1 MKHLLLLFTIFLSA
15 TSMFAQQRSGNL
27 TVYSNTGKKFYVVL
41 NGVRQNTEPQTNVNV
56 SGLTDSWYKCLI
68 VAEDKSF
75 SIEKN
80 VGVKK
85 DSVTTYQ
92 IAGKKGKYK
101 MRFYSEASLNSYTAP
116 QGQTDVVYHP
126 TEYIPTTETVGGNS
140 GSGNMNGGVVTNNGG
155 MTTTTSGGGSTTGGS
170 STTITTTTTT
180 TSSSSGVGQTT
191 SGTTMGGE
199 TVNMGITITENGSI
213 STSTQAG
220 SESVNI
226 NINVNEMGLGT
237 NINMSGTGNGT
248 TYEESTTV
256 TSTTT
261 STTTVNGVTTT
272 SGAGSTTFTTTVS
285 GDGTHYET
293 TEQTIVDGNPNQSV
307 YYESCMTASTDI
319 ALIKTAIEKESFS
332 EDKMRIALSST
343 SNRCL
348 TVDQVREIALLF
360 TFSEDRMKFVQS
372 AYGYCL
378 NRENYMLLSDL
389 FTFSEDKATLENY
402 IKTH

>member
-1 MKHLLLLFTIFLSA
+1 
-15 TSMFAQQRSGNL
+15 MFAQQRSGNL
-27 TVYSNTGKKFYVVL
+27 TIYSNTGKKFYVVL
-41 NGVRQNTEPQTNVNV
+41 NGVRQNTEPETNVNV

-85 DSVTTYQ
+85 DSVITYQ
-92 IAGKKGKYK
+92 ISGKKGKYK
-101 MRFYSEASLNSYTAP
+101 MRYYSEASLNSYTVP
-116 QGQTDVVYHP
+116 QGQTEVVYHP
-126 TEYIPTTETVGGNS
+126 TEYVPTTETVGGNS
-140 GSGNMNGGVVTNNGG
+140 GSGNNGGDVINNGG

-170 STTITTTTTT
+170 STTVTTTTT
-180 TSSSSGVGQTT
+180 TSSSGTGQTT
-191 SGTTMGGE
+191 SGQPAGSE

-213 STSTQAG
+213 STTTQAG

-237 NINMSGTGNGT
+237 NINMEGMGNGT

-272 SGAGSTTFTTTVS
+272 SGTGSTTLTTIIS

-293 TEQTIVDGNPNQSV
+293 TEQTIVDGNPYESV
-307 YYESCMTASTDI
+307 HYESCITASNDI
-319 ALIKTAIEKESFS
+319 ALIKTAIENEAFS
-332 EDKMRIALSST
+332 EDKLRVAISST

-360 TFSEDRMKFVQS
+360 AYSEDRMKFVQS
-372 AYGYCL
+372 AYGSCL
-378 NRENYMLLSDL
+378 NRNSYSLLSDL
-389 FTFSEDKATLENY
+389 FIYSEDKATLENY
-402 IKTH
+402 IKSH

>member
-1 MKHLLLLFTIFLSA
+1 MKHLLLLFTLFLSA

-68 VAEDKSF
+68 VSEDKSF

-85 DSVTTYQ
+85 DSVITYQ
-92 IAGKKGKYK
+92 ISGKKGKYK
-101 MRFYSEASLNSYTAP
+101 MRYYSEASLNSYTVP

-126 TEYIPTTETVGGNS
+126 TEYVPTTETIGGNS
-140 GSGNMNGGVVTNNGG
+140 GSGNINGGVVTNNGG
-155 MTTTTSGGGSTTGGS
+155 MTTTTSGGGSTTGSS
-170 STTITTTTTT
+170 STTVITTTTTT
-180 TSSSSGVGQTT
+180 TSGSGSGQTT
-191 SGTTMGGE
+191 SGQPAGGE
-199 TVNMGITITENGSI
+199 TVNMGITISENGSI
-213 STSTQAG
+213 STTTQAG

-307 YYESCMTASTDI
+307 YYESCMTASNDI
-319 ALIKTAIEKESFS
+319 ALIKTAIENEAFP

-348 TVDQVREIALLF
+348 TLDQVREIALLF
-360 TFSEDRMKFVQS
+360 AFSEDRMKFVQS

-389 FTFSEDKATLENY
+389 FPYSEDKAILENY

>member
-1 MKHLLLLFTIFLSA
+1 MKHLLFLFTIFLSA
-15 TSMFAQQRSGNL
+15 TSLFAQQRSGNL

-68 VAEDKSF
+68 VSEDKSF

-80 VGVKK
+80 VSVKK
-85 DSVTTYQ
+85 DSVITYQ
-92 IAGKKGKYK
+92 ISGKKGKYK
-101 MRFYSEASLNSYTAP
+101 MRYYSEASLNSYTVP

-126 TEYIPTTETVGGNS
+126 TEYVPTTETVGGNS
-140 GSGNMNGGVVTNNGG
+140 GSGNINGGVVTNNGG

-170 STTITTTTTT
+170 STTVITTTTTT
-180 TSSSSGVGQTT
+180 TSGSGSGQTT
-191 SGTTMGGE
+191 SGQPVGGE

-213 STSTQAG
+213 STTTQAG

-307 YYESCMTASTDI
+307 YYESCMTASNDI
-319 ALIKTAIEKESFS
+319 ALIKAAIEKEAFP

-348 TVDQVREIALLF
+348 TLDQVREIALLF
-360 TFSEDRMKFVQS
+360 AYSEDRMKFVQS

-389 FTFSEDKATLENY
+389 FPYSEDKAILENY